1 MCRKQQRRTT
11 HAKRIVMRFTDW
23 GGACTSAPA
32 LARRE
37 KPPSL
42 RGLLASMRNQTTA
55 LMRAITVLYSSG
67 RLISRL
73 MCYSPLA

>member
-1 MCRKQQRRTT
+1 
-11 HAKRIVMRFTDW
+11 MRFTDW
-23 GGACTSAPA
+23 GGACTSAPALA

-73 MCYSPLA
+73 MYYSPLA